1 MSAIGRKIL
10 LSGLSVGG
18 IGAAVYYLSV
28 PTQVAEPAPVYA
40 EPARP
45 KPGPQLQTDGLQWMG
60 EMAASVKDRPEDQR
74 PLADV
79 ISTLIANRNPVDALK
94 AYEIIDGCESRRTLF
109 EHMLE
114 LNPVPPALLSAKQQ
128 CDSITDTIRRSR
140 YDYLSTAAY
149 AGVPGAGSAWLRH
162 GPSGDPEALRSR
174 PNDPLV
180 IEWKQ
185 QASALVIRDGDQGDF
200 NALQDLMN
208 GYAGKSPIF
217 DADPSRE
224 LAYAMAY
231 KDVVDLLQLGMPVPN
246 QPTDA
251 DLAALTA
258 KLSPEQVDWAK
269 AKAAAIIAA
278 RRKRGN

>member
-1 MSAIGRKIL
+1 ML
-10 LSGLSVGG
+10 LSGLSVGL
-18 IGAAVYYLSV
+18 IGGAVYYLST
-28 PTQVAEPAPVYA
+28 PTQVAAPAPLYA
-40 EPARP
+40 ERAMP
-45 KPGPQLQTDGLQWMG
+45 KPRLQSRTDRLQWMG
-60 EMAASVKDRPEDQR
+60 EVPATATDRQEDPR
-74 PLADV
+74 PLANV
-79 ISTLIANRNPVDALK
+79 INALIATRNPSDALK
-94 AYEIIDGCESRRTLF
+94 AYEIIEGCESRRTLF
-109 EHMLE
+109 EHLSE
-114 LNPVPPALLSAKQQ
+114 LNPVPPHLLAKKMQ
-128 CDSITDTIRRSR
+128 CDSITDVIRRSR

-208 GYAGKSPIF
+208 GYGGKSPIF
-217 DADPSRE
+217 NADPSRE

-231 KDVVDLLQLGMPVPN
+231 KDVVDLLQLGMPITN

-251 DLAALTA
+251 ELATLAANLT
-258 KLSPEQVDWAK
+258 PEQVSWAK
-269 AKAAAIIAA
+269 AKAAAIVAA